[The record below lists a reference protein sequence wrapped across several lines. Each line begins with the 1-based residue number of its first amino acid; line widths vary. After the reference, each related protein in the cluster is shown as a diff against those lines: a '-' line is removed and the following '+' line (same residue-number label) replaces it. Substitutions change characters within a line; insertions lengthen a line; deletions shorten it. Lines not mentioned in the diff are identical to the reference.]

1 MEGDGWVPDNFN
13 TMGADEIED
22 MFLISQWEL
31 SRTLYV
37 PTPYFYLNYEH
48 IVKQFDKLDVKL

>member
-1 MEGDGWVPDNFN
+1 MD
-13 TMGADEIED
+13 ADEIED
-22 MFLISQWEL
+22 MFLISQREL